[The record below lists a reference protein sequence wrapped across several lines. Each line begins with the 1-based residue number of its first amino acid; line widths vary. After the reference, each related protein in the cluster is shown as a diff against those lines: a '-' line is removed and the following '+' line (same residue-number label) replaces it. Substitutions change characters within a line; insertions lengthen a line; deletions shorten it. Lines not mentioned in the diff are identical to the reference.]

1 MSRKSIV
8 LRLPA
13 STVAD
18 LKEFDEE
25 AQLLLL
31 TTGLTLAKRP
41 AQELVKEDEDTD
53 PRSIISKEVDDI
65 LETIDDNYD
74 DDDSDG
80 DDDES
85 AEARKDEQRTVIHQQ
100 MADFIEE
107 FVGLLTDPQSENC
120 GVLAV
125 IALEE
130 LDTPIS
136 WAADD
141 KTGLTTIVYG

>member
-25 AQLLLL
+25 AQLLIL
-31 TTGLTLAKRP
+31 TACLSLAKRP
-41 AQELVKEDEDTD
+41 TQEPVKEDEDTD

-65 LETIDDNYD
+65 LDTIDDNFEEAD
-74 DDDSDG
+74 DG
-80 DDDES
+80 DEDEES
-85 AEARKDEQRTVIHQQ
+85 SENRKDEQRTVIHQQ

-107 FVGLLTDPQSENC
+107 FVGLLVDPETENY
-120 GVLAV
+120 GVFSAIVMDDLN
-125 IALEE
+125 
-130 LDTPIS
+130 TPIS

>member
-53 PRSIISKEVDDI
+53 PRSIISK
-65 LETIDDNYD
+65 
-74 DDDSDG
+74 S
-80 DDDES
+80 S
-85 AEARKDEQRTVIHQQ
+85 K
-100 MADFIEE
+100 
-107 FVGLLTDPQSENC
+107 PS
-120 GVLAV
+120 
-125 IALEE
+125 
-130 LDTPIS
+130 
-136 WAADD
+136 
-141 KTGLTTIVYG
+141 TTITTMTILTAMMNRQKPVRMNNVR

>member
-25 AQLLLL
+25 AQLLIL
-31 TTGLTLAKRP
+31 TACLSLAKRP
-41 AQELVKEDEDTD
+41 TQEIVKEDEDTD

-65 LETIDDNYD
+65 LDTIDDNFEEVD
-74 DDDSDG
+74 DG
-80 DDDES
+80 DEDEES
-85 AEARKDEQRTVIHQQ
+85 SENRKDEQRTVIHQQ

-107 FVGLLTDPQSENC
+107 FVGLLVDPETENY
-120 GVLAV
+120 GVFSAIVMDDLN
-125 IALEE
+125 
-130 LDTPIS
+130 TPIS
-136 WAADD
+136 WAADE